1 MWRWILS
8 PQMHFLP
15 IFVYVCFAFQSNMF
29 WINEVSLLWFIQ
41 CSFNH
46 LKKPNAICIHFLR
59 SFSILC
65 AIFAHEKRKIQK
77 QPTDE
82 PKTKASGEES
92 NALYSKLSIIGAK
105 NWKSISI
112 DQTHSY
118 YCYTISIY
126 LHLHKHTN
134 SYLLLLFFCCI
145 WTFFLLAVCNV
156 YVYVT
161 LYFYLFCNSS
171 Q

>member
-1 MWRWILS
+1 
-8 PQMHFLP
+8 MHFLP

-92 NALYSKLSIIGAK
+92 NALYSKLSFIGAK

-112 DQTHSY
+112 EHIVIIVILY
-118 YCYTISIY
+118 LYIYIYTNTQIATYFFYFSAA
-126 LHLHKHTN
+126 
-134 SYLLLLFFCCI
+134 SELFFCWLYVMCMYMLRCI
-145 WTFFLLAVCNV
+145 FIYSATLLNN
-156 YVYVT
+156 Y
-161 LYFYLFCNSS
+161 
-171 Q
+171 